1 MFRDMALTKTVKE
14 AVAEMWAACRESVAL
29 GLSVREAAEK
39 HGLPYAGAR
48 KRAEKEH
55 WPTQARLIAAAH
67 KIAPVEAVAQSWQE
81 RGEQHRRRI
90 MDIVDAALSR
100 ANVAPPENWADL
112 ERAARIGDR
121 AAGLEKQA
129 PAITL
134 AFPSLQSGE
143 VSPFLD
149 ASPVFTDTLPPH
161 PDAADLL

>member
-1 MFRDMALTKTVKE
+1 MFGDMTAIKTVKE
-14 AVAEMWAACRESVAL
+14 AVAERWAACRESVAL

-81 RGEQHRRRI
+81 RGEIHRRRI
-90 MDIVDAALSR
+90 MGIVDRALDGLHMP
-100 ANVAPPENWADL
+100 APENWADL

-129 PAITL
+129 PAVTL
-134 AFPSLQSGE
+134 SFPSLQSSQD
-143 VSPFLD
+143 SPFLE

-161 PDAADLL
+161 PDAADIL